1 MATTTVSNYVIWAR
15 HIHGDPQL
23 VARIHELW
31 AGQTIELE
39 VDGVRGTWRK
49 MDNGADQRPTPGVR
63 PIGAAR
69 AAWRALYK
77 RRRGEAVT
85 IVETALQAGVAEA
98 AEAERRRPLLFP
110 PLAKTEDER
119 QAALE
124 RLLNGW
130 RLGCRSD
137 APYGPREELYD
148 RE

>member
-31 AGQTIELE
+31 AGQTIELA
-39 VDGVRGTWRK
+39 VDGVQGTWRK
-49 MDNGADQRPTPGVR
+49 MDNGADQRPTAGVR

-69 AAWRALYK
+69 AAWRSLYK

-85 IVETALQAGVAEA
+85 IREMAAQAGVAEA
-98 AEAERRRPLLFP
+98 DRRRPLLFP

-119 QAALE
+119 RAALE

-130 RLGCRSD
+130 RLGYRSD
-137 APYGPREELYD
+137 GSYGPREELYD